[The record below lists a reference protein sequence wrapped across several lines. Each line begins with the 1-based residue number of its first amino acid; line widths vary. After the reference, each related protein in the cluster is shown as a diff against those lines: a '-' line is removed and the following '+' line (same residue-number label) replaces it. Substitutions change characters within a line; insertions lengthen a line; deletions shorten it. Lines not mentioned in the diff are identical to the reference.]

1 MNKIDSV
8 EKKIAMMTENGFNEA
23 EFITLQKAIMLKN
36 AHTKIISS
44 HIGLV
49 YSNPKTGNGIN
60 YAVDHALSET
70 LAMDYDCLIVVGG
83 SEHIEFLCEEPHAI
97 RLMRAF
103 LRESMPILVVSEGS
117 KLLDVIGDTRFSE
130 LTCENEEY
138 LYSDSVFW
146 NINGKRLDATFKI
159 FFETVCSKNLEKS
172 DNKEV
177 AA

>member
-1 MNKIDSV
+1 MNKINSV

-23 EFITLQKAIMLKN
+23 EFTTLQKAIMKKN

-49 YSNPKTGNGIN
+49 FSDPKTGNGIS

-70 LAMDYDCLIVVGG
+70 LAIDYDCLIVVGG

-117 KLLDVIGDTRFSE
+117 KLLNVIGDTRFSE
-130 LTCENEEY
+130 LSCENEEY
-138 LYSDSVFW
+138 LNSHTLFW
-146 NINGKRLDATFKI
+146 NINGKGLHATIKI
-159 FFETVCSKNLEKS
+159 NYETVSSKRKEKNH
-172 DNKEV
+172 NKGDAE
-177 AA
+177 